1 MYITRFGPSPSGLMH
16 IGNLRTAFITW
27 LMIRKKKGLLILRI
41 DNTNIIKSNKK
52 YIRYI
57 KEDLKWI
64 GIKWQKI
71 LEQFYKKKQ
80 YYFAINIL
88 KITKKLYPCYE
99 NNKELLYKKIHLLKK
114 KKFIIY
120 NRFSLFFKDKKNK
133 KYWRFLLKNNNIF
146 WKDECKDKIIIRS
159 YHLNDPIILKKNG
172 NITYTLASVVDDI
185 TYKINYILRGEDHI
199 TSTSIHIQI
208 FKSLGYIIP
217 EFSHVVLFNLEKKKM
232 SKRINNFSIYKM
244 RKKGFLPKTLQIY
257 FTKIKKLKLLSIN
270 NKFNNMLSYFNIKKN
285 NIKKIYFIKNDLYNL
300 NNLLLLIL
308 KYKIVFFYFKKYNLI
323 INKNFWFII
332 KKNLKTLKDIKIW
345 WKIFYKNISN
355 KIIDKNLINITKNEI
370 PIKLKNNSF
379 YYEWIKKIKK
389 KTNKRGKKLFIPLR
403 FLLTGVNCGPK
414 LSLIIYLIDKY
425 IIFKRLNII

>member
-1 MYITRFGPSPSGLMH
+1 MYITRFGPSHSGLMH

-41 DNTNIIKSNKK
+41 DNTNIIKSNRK

-146 WKDECKDKIIIRS
+146 WKDECKGKIIIKS

-185 TYKINYILRGEDHI
+185 TYKINYQ
-199 TSTSIHIQI
+199 S
-208 FKSLGYIIP
+208 
-217 EFSHVVLFNLEKKKM
+217 
-232 SKRINNFSIYKM
+232 
-244 RKKGFLPKTLQIY
+244 
-257 FTKIKKLKLLSIN
+257 
-270 NKFNNMLSYFNIKKN
+270 
-285 NIKKIYFIKNDLYNL
+285 
-300 NNLLLLIL
+300 
-308 KYKIVFFYFKKYNLI
+308 
-323 INKNFWFII
+323 
-332 KKNLKTLKDIKIW
+332 
-345 WKIFYKNISN
+345 
-355 KIIDKNLINITKNEI
+355 
-370 PIKLKNNSF
+370 
-379 YYEWIKKIKK
+379 
-389 KTNKRGKKLFIPLR
+389 
-403 FLLTGVNCGPK
+403 
-414 LSLIIYLIDKY
+414 
-425 IIFKRLNII
+425 RLM